1 MLGIGTEAAVFLYAG
16 LSGMTVFFAYRIL
29 GCIRK
34 ILPHSSAAVGAEDIL
49 FWTGASGYLFYC
61 MYITTYGSIRW
72 YFVLGILSGIFAAY
86 FLVLLVRKLAGDF
99 FVKSKKNLEKSAEKR

>member
-1 MLGIGTEAAVFLYAG
+1 MPGIGTEAAVFLYAG

-49 FWTGASGYLFYC
+49 FWMGTSAYLFYC
-61 MYITTYGSIRW
+61 MYVTTYGSIRW
-72 YFVLGILSGIFAAY
+72 FFVLGVVCGVFAAY
-86 FLVLLVRKLAGDF
+86 FLTSLAGKLC
-99 FVKSKKNLEKSAEKR
+99 VKSKKKLEKSEEKR

>member
-1 MLGIGTEAAVFLYAG
+1 MSGIGTEAAVFLYAG

-72 YFVLGILSGIFAAY
+72 FFVLGVVCGIITAY
-86 FLVLLVRKLAGDF
+86 FLISLARK
-99 FVKSKKNLEKSAEKR
+99 VAEKFW